1 MVLRVRNV
9 QEILRLDPQP
19 RWLVKLTWFY
29 SAASEF
35 VKELAVPI
43 EDIDYVQLHIAHIDI
58 FLMVELQT
66 VVRAHLCKFDL
77 SSKMP
82 AKIQNLEPG
91 IASVE
96 DEEFI
101 ASEHNPRR
109 ISELARPIS
118 APAFTEVTQDMT
130 QFLSSMWLVATSIAI
145 PLGA

>member
-1 MVLRVRNV
+1 
-9 QEILRLDPQP
+9 
-19 RWLVKLTWFY
+19 
-29 SAASEF
+29 
-35 VKELAVPI
+35 LAVPI

-58 FLMVELQT
+58 FLMVQLQT

-91 IASVE
+91 IASAE

-109 ISELARPIS
+109 ISELSRPIS
-118 APAFTEVTQDMT
+118 APAFTEVTQDMS
-130 QFLSSMWLVATSIAI
+130 LLVEQDESYA
-145 PLGA
+145 GASRKRRCGLLQRQS

>member
-19 RWLVKLTWFY
+19 RWLVKLTWFC
-29 SAASEF
+29 SAGSEF
-35 VKELAVPI
+35 VKELAVPM

-66 VVRAHLCKFDL
+66 VVHAHLCQFDL

-101 ASEHNPRR
+101 ASEHNP
-109 ISELARPIS
+109 
-118 APAFTEVTQDMT
+118 
-130 QFLSSMWLVATSIAI
+130 
-145 PLGA
+145 